1 MGLFGKS
8 KRELTNENYL
18 LAQELNRLQS
28 LMTPELQ
35 SLDNVNRE
43 LTRAQDNLMQLERK
57 ISTYKY
63 EISQLEREISLRKS
77 EIIELDE
84 VISLQDF
91 GLYSPIYKFA
101 NSEQYKDR
109 LTTIRQQQKNMVR
122 NKTATESPTNFTL
135 DGSRSE
141 STRSEL
147 QSQR

>member
-63 EISQLEREISLRKS
+63 EISLSS
-77 EIIELDE
+77 
-84 VISLQDF
+84 
-91 GLYSPIYKFA
+91 
-101 NSEQYKDR
+101 
-109 LTTIRQQQKNMVR
+109 
-122 NKTATESPTNFTL
+122 
-135 DGSRSE
+135 
-141 STRSEL
+141 
-147 QSQR
+147 